1 MPCGGEEGNESHE
14 GAPMGL
20 MYSAQLQIHSSMHD
34 VWELLA
40 FHIFIITHQ
49 QKKNGH
55 TYWLHLAATQD
66 II

>member
-1 MPCGGEEGNESHE
+1 MARGGEGRNESHE

-40 FHIFIITHQ
+40 FHIFNIAHQ
-49 QKKNGH
+49 QKKM
-55 TYWLHLAATQD
+55 ATLIDFTWRQPRA
-66 II
+66 